1 MKLPSPHRRGFLLLE
16 CMVAVMMFSV
26 AVIGLGRCMSDCLE
40 AQQARLHEERARL
53 ALENRMVE
61 LQAGPALPDET
72 RQRKL
77 EGPFAGMTMVEHRRT
92 LDVKNEDGINLSGL
106 HEITLSARWF
116 EGKSL
121 QTKTLAFYLL
131 RGA

>member
-1 MKLPSPHRRGFLLLE
+1 MLLE
-16 CMVAVMMFSV
+16 CLMAVLMFSI

-61 LQAGPALPDET
+61 IQASPALPDES
-72 RQRKL
+72 RKRTL
-77 EGPFAGMTMVEHRRT
+77 EGQFTGLTMLERRKT
-92 LDVKNEDGINLSGL
+92 LNFQNEDGVNLSGL
-106 HEITLSARWF
+106 HEITLSAQWP
-116 EGKSL
+116 EGKAE

-131 RGA
+131 RGN